1 MCYNFKHEVFILLE
15 IWKGKQILQLKDN
28 CIEQWFD
35 VLNHGLVED
44 RGFSLNDS
52 NIEEIKSNIK
62 KDYIEYLMSCSMDKN
77 FHGYYVFRDEQNTIV
92 AVCRIV
98 FENGDYYLEGLETH
112 RDHYRKGYATKL
124 LFQVL
129 HELKRNEIM
138 KLYSIVRNHN
148 TKSMNFHKKHGF
160 TIIKED
166 NTNTKF
172 SLNIENKIRKELFD
186 QWARSYNNSVL
197 KSEKEGTYPFAGYSE
212 IKYSIIDMI
221 SHTKKAKVLEMGV
234 GTGEITK
241 PLYDLGYDITG
252 VDLSDKMIEIAK
264 IHMKKAAFIVADFST
279 ALNQISNKFDFIV
292 FSYSIHHLN
301 YNDQI
306 ELLLKLNDYLNED
319 GVIIIGDVSTF
330 EVEEMNQLQNKY
342 SAIWDD
348 EEYYPI
354 LKKYKLS
361 RLIDIYKLSYVQIN
375 EVAGVYK
382 FRKK

>member
-1 MCYNFKHEVFILLE
+1 MLE
-15 IWKGKQILQLKDN
+15 IWKDNQILHLKDN
-28 CIEQWFD
+28 DIEQWFD
-35 VLNHGLVED
+35 VLNYGLVED

-52 NIEEIKSNIK
+52 NIEEIKSNIRK
-62 KDYIEYLMSCSMDKN
+62 EYKEYLMSCSMDKN
-77 FHGYYVFRDEQNTIV
+77 FQGYYVLRDEQNTIL

-98 FENGDYYLEGLETH
+98 FDNGEYYLEGLETH
-112 RDHYRKGYATKL
+112 RDHYHKGYATKL
-124 LFQVL
+124 LFKVL
-129 HELKRNEIM
+129 QELKRNKIM

-148 TKSMNFHKKHGF
+148 TKSLNFHKKHGF
-160 TIIKED
+160 IIIMDD
-166 NTNTKF
+166 NINTKF

-186 QWARSYNNSVL
+186 QWSRAYNNSVL

-212 IKYSIIDMI
+212 VKYSIIDII
-221 SHTKKAKVLEMGV
+221 SNTQKAKVLEMGV

-252 VDLSDKMIEIAK
+252 VDLSSKMIEISK
-264 IHMKKAAFIVADFST
+264 SLMEKAAFILADFCN

-292 FSYSIHHLN
+292 FSYSIHHLT

-306 ELLLKLNDYLNED
+306 ELLVKLNDYLNED

-330 EVEEMNQLQNKY
+330 TKEDMNQLQNKY
-342 SAIWDD
+342 AAIWDE

-354 LKKYKLS
+354 LKKYQLS
-361 RLIDIYKLSYVQIN
+361 RLADIYKLSYVQIN